1 MPRGPKDCFLPPP
14 PTPENGRLSHT
25 IKMADSY
32 SVYCTVQWGW
42 PSVTHKQDGRLTY
55 NQDGR
60 LLYTIKM
67 AASYIQSKL
76 PSVTYSYNQWTPRTQ
91 SKGAACY
98 IQSRRPPHLQSRW
111 PPVTYNNNGRLIY
124 NLDGRLSCAIKL
136 AASYIHNQDG
146 HLTYNHD
153 GHLHIQSKW
162 PLAA

>member
-1 MPRGPKDCFLPPP
+1 
-14 PTPENGRLSHT
+14 
-25 IKMADSY
+25 
-32 SVYCTVQWGW
+32 
-42 PSVTHKQDGRLTY
+42 
-55 NQDGR
+55 
-60 LLYTIKM
+60 M

-153 GHLHIQSKW
+153 GHLTYNHDGHLSHTIKMAPCRIDQNGRLLQTMNA
-162 PLAA
+162 PLSLYL

>member
-1 MPRGPKDCFLPPP
+1 
-14 PTPENGRLSHT
+14 
-25 IKMADSY
+25 MADSY

-111 PPVTYNNNGRLIY
+111 PPVTYNNNGRLIHKY
-124 NLDGRLSCAIKL
+124 TIKIVICNTYSYTNKNGRRV
-136 AASYIHNQDG
+136 HNQSRPPVTYNQEG
-146 HLTYNHD
+146 HLTYNQD
-153 GHLHIQSKW
+153 DLLSYTIKKDAFQK
-162 PLAA
+162 P